1 MAPSGYVDV
10 FPRKVDLENVN
21 KLKGFSDTETV
32 LSFKEL
38 EEKIFERKECL
49 KKSYL

>member
-10 FPRKVDLENVN
+10 FPRKVDLENVE
-21 KLKGFSDTETV
+21 KLRGFSDTETV
-32 LSFKEL
+32 WSFKDL
-38 EEKIFERKECL
+38 NKKISERKECL